1 MLNQIAYQTYI
12 LFFCF
17 LIFRKLFSN
26 NRIKQVKRW
35 KSKLIIIHPNPK
47 VKALRK
53 NYQLCLRKLFTFK
66 NPYNMIC
73 ILIYGSSSTRLL
85 FKTKQRTGKKVAF
98 PFFSFSVWQLS
109 VLWPSETKKRNQ
121 PVKIQYQNMVFSKV
135 WFGSQDLWDLESCLW
150 YSRHHFRFVC
160 RIWFLQKVTSRNL
173 MRYQLYFFFSKKL

>member
-66 NPYNMIC
+66 NSYNMIC

-85 FKTKQRTGKKVAF
+85 FKTKQRTGKKVVFLFLRGSGLCCDHQRQRKETNQWRYNIKIWSSLRSDLVLKIYGIWRVVCGILAII
-98 PFFSFSVWQLS
+98 SDLS
-109 VLWPSETKKRNQ
+109 AE
-121 PVKIQYQNMVFSKV
+121 YGFSKKLLV
-135 WFGSQDLWDLESCLW
+135 GISWGTSC
-150 YSRHHFRFVC
+150 
-160 RIWFLQKVTSRNL
+160 I
-173 MRYQLYFFFSKKL
+173 FFFSKKL